1 MHKRF
6 NANAATMTTHLYGRR
21 MWQMLSAYWP
31 TGESDPS
38 GPPETREL
46 ARYWNAGEHIVFSRT
61 LQTVD
66 HGACLVHDNVV
77 DVVRQL
83 KSGEGSDMD
92 VGGAALAST
101 PDRG

>member
-1 MHKRF
+1 
-6 NANAATMTTHLYGRR
+6 

-38 GPPETREL
+38 GPPETREF

-83 KSGEGSDMD
+83 QMRRRERHGRRWRC
-92 VGGAALAST
+92 ARLNT
-101 PDRG
+101 DRG